1 MDDTGGDVCQLPVT
15 SRDAWSV
22 CKTLSLP
29 LPSRFAPAPIERTS
43 IAHGSFAHLPFLSR
57 SLHLSFRTR
66 EAKGASKWR
75 ARGRRVLVPGILVIH
90 ASIVTS
96 TLFSA
101 SSRLRRSINQHRSD
115 TDRLRRSPPRLTN
128 RLTLISRQVFKKE
141 RSEAAPCYHAPF
153 LSLVPRIDF
162 YPSSGKGSV
171 RDEERY
177 DLCATTKSSPNDDIY
192 VYI

>member
-1 MDDTGGDVCQLPVT
+1 MDDTGWRCMPT
-15 SRDAWSV
+15 SGYEPWHVERVQDS
-22 CKTLSLP
+22 LSLP

-101 SSRLRRSINQHRSD
+101 GSRSRRSINQHRSD
-115 TDRLRRSPPRLTN
+115 TDRFRGSPPRLTN

-141 RSEAAPCYHAPF
+141 RSEATTPLLPF
-153 LSLVPRIDF
+153 TISFPR
-162 YPSSGKGSV
+162 S
-171 RDEERY
+171 
-177 DLCATTKSSPNDDIY
+177 
-192 VYI
+192 